1 MNFLYPDVF
10 YMMLIPLILLIV
22 LVLTSKNN
30 MDKYFSKE
38 ILSKLTVGG
47 KVLDKNTRNGLLF
60 ITLILFIIA
69 LGRPVVDKKE
79 QDIKQK
85 LIPIVVA
92 LDVSKSMMATDIYPN
107 RISLAIQ
114 KLKEII
120 KLSQNTTIGVLLFAK
135 DSFVL
140 SPVTEDFISLKY
152 IVNNIDT
159 RLNFPNGSNIFA
171 TLEATAYMLEDFG
184 AKNMIILS
192 DGGNSKDYVKEIEY
206 ANDKNIAIYSIG
218 LATTKGAPIP
228 SKEGYLTNNNGD
240 IVTVRLNESIKNLSL
255 ETKGGYID
263 FSLDNSDVKAIL
275 KRINTQSKKEELSVK
290 KFKTYTELFY
300 YPLGL
305 GLFVLLLALS
315 SIPSRIFKKNVSTAI
330 LLSFIYFIPTQTKAE
345 IFEFKNIE
353 NANKFYKDK
362 KYKEASDEYRKL
374 SKTPQSFYDLGNAL
388 YKDGKYKEALDIY
401 SKVVTD
407 EDTLEAKKLHNIGN
421 SYVKLNN
428 LEKAKEFYEKALK
441 VKEDKETRENLDI
454 VNKEL
459 KKQKKQEKQNQDK
472 QNKKNQEQKE
482 NEQEKQ
488 DKNKQENQQNKKN
501 QQDKEKQN
509 QESKK
514 EQQENQ
520 DEKKEKKQGKKEQSQ
535 SKQSQQTQS
544 DVKKEEMSD
553 MEEKKWMKLLEGGNT
568 PILLRKAD
576 TKKESKVD
584 ETQPW

>member
-92 LDVSKSMMATDIYPN
+92 LDVSKSMMATDLYPN

-228 SKEGYLTNNNGD
+228 SKEGYLTNDNGD

-315 SIPSRIFKKNVSTAI
+315 SIPSRIFKKNVFTAI

-407 EDTLEAKKLHNIGN
+407 EYTLEAKKLHNIGN

-459 KKQKKQEKQNQDK
+459 KKQEKQEKQNQDK

-514 EQQENQ
+514 EQQEKQ

-544 DVKKEEMSD
+544 GVKKEEMSD

>member
-92 LDVSKSMMATDIYPN
+92 LDVSKSMMATDLYPN

-228 SKEGYLTNNNGD
+228 SKEGYLTNDNGD

-315 SIPSRIFKKNVSTAI
+315 SIPSRIFKKNVFTAI

-459 KKQKKQEKQNQDK
+459 KKQEKQEKQNQDK

-514 EQQENQ
+514 EQQEKQ

-544 DVKKEEMSD
+544 GVKKEEMSD